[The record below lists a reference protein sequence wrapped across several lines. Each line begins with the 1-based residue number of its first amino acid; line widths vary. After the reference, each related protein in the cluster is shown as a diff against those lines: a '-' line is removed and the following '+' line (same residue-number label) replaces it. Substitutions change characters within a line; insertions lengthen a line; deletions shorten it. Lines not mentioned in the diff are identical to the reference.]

1 MLNKTP
7 ILRTRTRTVAHH
19 HLHHSLLLAP
29 LWMVR
34 HLKKLSARPTMS
46 IGQTQE
52 QLRYWNL
59 IHLHLG
65 HRRRRREP
73 LRLFNLYD
81 LDLDPIVL
89 RILQCR
95 PHQTPILPTDRYRQY
110 QTLLQPSRVLNLTL
124 NRPIRRTAAAAAA
137 ARVIRISEE
146 MPRRSTSKSFQL
158 ATL

>member
-1 MLNKTP
+1 MLNKAP
-7 ILRTRTRTVAHH
+7 VLRTRTRTVAHH

-81 LDLDPIVL
+81 LDLDLIIL
-89 RILQCR
+89 RIPQYR
-95 PHQTPILPTDRYRQY
+95 PHQTPILPTDRSRQY

-124 NRPIRRTAAAAAA
+124 NRPIRRTAAAA
-137 ARVIRISEE
+137 RVIHISGE